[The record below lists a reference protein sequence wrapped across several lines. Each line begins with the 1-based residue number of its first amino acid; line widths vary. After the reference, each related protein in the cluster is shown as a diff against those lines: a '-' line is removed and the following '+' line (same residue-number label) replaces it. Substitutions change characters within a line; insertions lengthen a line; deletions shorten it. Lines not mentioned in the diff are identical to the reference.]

1 MKRFVYF
8 CCLLALFGCGDSKKD
23 DRVPPI
29 VVITS
34 PDNPPFEFKDTSKGG
49 DKVIGF
55 DIDVVNKLGEKLG
68 RKVKI
73 IESEFSAI
81 IPALQSGRADMA
93 IAGLTA
99 TDERRKSVDLS
110 DPYYSD
116 KIALLVS
123 EESVIASEKD
133 LSGQKLGVQLG
144 SSHETM
150 GKKWRSINENINL
163 VALNK
168 AGDLI
173 QELKN
178 GRIDAVL
185 IGLSEANKIAASTIG
200 IKAVPLTIQGESFSI
215 AFPKG
220 SPLLHP
226 TNEALGTMTDDI
238 NQDAQKWMNK

>member
-1 MKRFVYF
+1 MKKFIYF
-8 CCLLALFGCGDSKKD
+8 CCLLALVGCGDSKKD
-23 DRVPPI
+23 ERVPPI
-29 VVITS
+29 IVITS

-55 DIDVVNKLGEKLG
+55 DIDVVHKLGEKLG
-68 RKVKI
+68 RKIKI

-93 IAGLTA
+93 VAGLTA

-110 DPYYSD
+110 DTYYAD

-123 EESVIASEKD
+123 EESAIASEKD
-133 LSGQKLGVQLG
+133 LSGQELGVQLG
-144 SSHETM
+144 TSHEAM
-150 GKKWRSINENINL
+150 AKKWRSIDANIQL
-163 VALNK
+163 VSLNK
-168 AGDLI
+168 TGDLI

-185 IGLSEANKIAASTIG
+185 IGLSEAKKIAASTIG
-200 IKAVPLTIQGESFSI
+200 IKAVPLEVQGEAFVI

-220 SPLLHP
+220 SPLVKP
-226 TNEALGTMTDDI
+226 TNEALGTMSDDI
-238 NQDAQKWMNK
+238 KNLEQKWMNK

>member
-1 MKRFVYF
+1 MLRFIYF
-8 CCLLALFGCGDSKKD
+8 CCLFALVACGDSKKD
-23 DRVPPI
+23 ERVPPI
-29 VVITS
+29 IVITS

-55 DIDVVNKLGEKLG
+55 DIDVVHKLGEKLG
-68 RKVKI
+68 RKIKI
-73 IESEFSAI
+73 IEGEFSTI

-93 IAGLTA
+93 IAGLTG
-99 TDERRKSVDLS
+99 TDERRKTIDLS
-110 DPYYSD
+110 NPYYTD

-123 EESVIASEKD
+123 EESVIGSEKD

-144 SSHETM
+144 STHEVM

-163 VALNK
+163 ITLNK
-168 AGDLI
+168 GGDLI

-185 IGLSEANKIAASTIG
+185 IGLSEAKKIAASTIG
-200 IKAVPLTIQGESFSI
+200 IKAVALEVQGESFVI

-220 SPLLHP
+220 SPLVKP
-226 TNEALGTMTDDI
+226 TNEALGTMIEDI
-238 NQDAQKWMNK
+238 QQYAQKWMNK

>member
-1 MKRFVYF
+1 MSRFIYL
-8 CCLLALFGCGDSKKD
+8 CCFLAMIGCEKPKQEEHK
-23 DRVPPI
+23 PPI
-29 VVITS
+29 IVITS

-55 DIDVVNKLGEKLG
+55 DIDFVHELAEKLG

-81 IPALQSGRADMA
+81 IPAIKSGRADMA
-93 IAGLTA
+93 IAGITA
-99 TDERRKSVDLS
+99 TDERRQSVDLS
-110 DPYYSD
+110 DPYYAD
-116 KIALLVS
+116 KVALLVS
-123 EESVIASEKD
+123 EESDISSEKD
-133 LSGQKLGVQLG
+133 LAGKKLGAQLG
-144 SSHETM
+144 STHEKM
-150 GKKWRSINENINL
+150 AKKWQNTVSDINI
-163 VALNK
+163 VSLNK

-200 IKAVPLTIQGESFSI
+200 IKAVPLTVEGEAFVI

-220 SPLLHP
+220 SPLLKP
-226 TNEALGTMTDDI
+226 TNEAIKTMKDDVR
-238 NQDAQKWMNK
+238 QLAQKWMNN